1 MTNIVTKGVH
11 IKATQAITNHVNE
24 QFSHLLDHYENL
36 IVKDIEVSVDMDT
49 TRHTKNTSLIKARI
63 PVKGNDIFVN
73 AKGGDMYKIIGEA
86 VHKAS
91 HQLDKIKTKINK
103 KSRFNKRLLAREVL
117 DQQET

>member
-1 MTNIVTKGVH
+1 M
-11 IKATQAITNHVNE
+11 
-24 QFSHLLDHYENL
+24 DHYENL

-91 HQLDKIKTKINK
+91 HQLDRIKTKINK

-117 DQQET
+117 DEQET